1 MLLLKNLYWLLSLLK
16 VKDVL
21 TSLPS
26 MIWPF
31 FSCQLHPHYFLHLL
45 CPAGAPRVTLE
56 SSHSPAALHHPQVTP
71 VLQSLAI
78 WTACSHFP
86 GLHLNFS
93 WSLHTGRPL
102 RSPRRLSLCD
112 TRLHFNCSLSSCYA
126 VIPFSELWHIDYC
139 VSRTIRCYRH
149 IDSPVIF
156 PETTSRKIQLP
167 STDFFG
173 MLVSILKLRIEFF

>member
-31 FSCQLHPHYFLHLL
+31 FSCQLHPHYFLQLL

-78 WTACSHFP
+78 WITCSHFP

-126 VIPFSELWHIDYC
+126 VISFSELWHIDYC

-156 PETTSRKIQLP
+156 PWNNTEKTIAP
-167 STDFFG
+167 
-173 MLVSILKLRIEFF
+173 

>member
-1 MLLLKNLYWLLSLLK
+1 MFWHHCPQWFDPSLAASFNPT
-16 VKDVL
+16 
-21 TSLPS
+21 TSS
-26 MIWPF
+26 I
-31 FSCQLHPHYFLHLL
+31 FSALQVHL
-45 CPAGAPRVTLE
+45 GSLE

-78 WTACSHFP
+78 WTTCSHFP

-126 VIPFSELWHIDYC
+126 VISFSELWHIDYC

-173 MLVSILKLRIEFF
+173 MLVSILKLRTEFF